1 MHLTK
6 IFFKK
11 INIAACFNVLHNLAL
26 NYRKIVFG
34 TCLILILSSLSV
46 FHSTANAETR
56 TLKLYNQNTKERAE
70 IIYKKKGVYQEE
82 GLQQLNEFMAD
93 WRKKKTIK
101 MDPKLFDLLWEIYQ
115 ESGSEEEIHI
125 ISAYRTRA
133 TNNMLRSRSRNVA
146 FNSQHTKG
154 KAIDFHLPDV
164 ELSKVRAIAL
174 RKQYGGVGYYP
185 KARSPFTHLDTGEI
199 RHWPRLTRKQ
209 LVELFP
215 DEETVH
221 VPRDNRP
228 LSGFQV
234 AFAKVKDEG
243 RVPMIV
249 FDENN
254 KVTVYE
260 PGAIPKLKVVK
271 SSNKIAS
278 TNLSPTLKPNVDR
291 VTIANQTISQRSTEV
306 AAAITILPVRKSIA
320 VNSAQQVAAIDLNL
334 PRPLLKPQSS
344 SLLLATPI
352 QPITIDGVIEYI
364 INQPFGSVIP
374 IENPDDT
381 QPEQIDSL
389 LSENLPPDN
398 QLSSFNPA
406 LILAHS
412 SESGTNPVID
422 DLDLVFASKNPIPA
436 DLSAETQISSLIIND
451 ENTSLN
457 SENILAKESNNFTV
471 QFPESINTY
480 FRTSDTTN
488 GQLPRIYNKIQEKYQ
503 TNNFWEILESQFIF
517 KKSDL

>member
-1 MHLTK
+1 MILTMN
-6 IFFKK
+6 FFKK
-11 INIAACFNVLHNLAL
+11 VNTVACFNELHNLVF
-26 NYRKIVFG
+26 NYRKIVLG
-34 TCLILILSSLSV
+34 TCLILILSSLSI

-70 IIYKKKGVYQEE
+70 IIYKKRGKYQEE
-82 GLQQLNEFMAD
+82 GLQQLDEFMAD
-93 WRKKKTIK
+93 WRKEKTIQ

-133 TNNMLRSRSRNVA
+133 TNDMLRRRSRNVA

-185 KARSPFTHLDTGEI
+185 NAKSPFTHLDTGEI

-243 RVPMIV
+243 RIPMIV

-254 KVTVYE
+254 NVTIYE
-260 PGAIPKLKVVK
+260 PGVIPKLKIVK

-278 TNLSPTLKPNVDR
+278 TNLSPTIKPNIDN
-291 VTIANQTISQRSTEV
+291 VTVATQTVSQSSTEIV
-306 AAAITILPVRKSIA
+306 AAITVLPVQKSNAI
-320 VNSAQQVAAIDLNL
+320 NSAQQIAAVDSNL
-334 PRPLLKPQSS
+334 PRPHLKPQSS

-352 QPITIDGVIEYI
+352 RPNTIDDI
-364 INQPFGSVIP
+364 IANISNQSFGSVIP
-374 IENPDDT
+374 IENPNDKK
-381 QPEQIDSL
+381 PEQIDSI
-389 LSENLPPDN
+389 LSENLPPEN
-398 QLSSFNPA
+398 QLGSFNPA

-422 DLDLVFASKNPIPA
+422 DLDLIFASKNPIPV
-436 DLSAETQISSLIIND
+436 DLSEETQISSLIIED
-451 ENTSLN
+451 DNTSLN
-457 SENILAKESNNFTV
+457 SKNIPAKESINLTA
-471 QFPESINTY
+471 QYPESINIY
-480 FRTSDTTN
+480 FKNSDATN
-488 GQLPRIYNKIQEKYQ
+488 EQFPKNYSELQEKYQ
-503 TNNFWEILESQFIF
+503 TNNFWEILESQFILN
-517 KKSDL
+517 KSDL